1 MSQSD
6 ADAELRRAFDMF
18 DLDKN
23 GFISKNELTIV
34 MEKIGEELTSV
45 EIDAMM
51 DDADADNDGQV
62 SWEEFKVMVTKIHD
76 DQEL

>member
-23 GFISKNELTIV
+23 GFISKDELTIV
-34 MEKIGEELTSV
+34 MKKIGEKLTSD
-45 EIDAMM
+45 EIDMMM